1 MKWQK
6 YHKLKFI
13 SEEKKKTKSFILEG
27 IIGLKTL
34 KHCFLTK
41 NQIESTRKVINK
53 YLKGNC
59 KIWIKLNNSI
69 PTTKKTISSRM
80 GKGIG
85 KINNYI
91 YIVKKGMVIFE
102 LLYST
107 LISKNLIKTVL
118 IIASRKLP
126 ISTSIYYKKING
138 I

>member
-1 MKWQK
+1 
-6 YHKLKFI
+6 
-13 SEEKKKTKSFILEG
+13 
-27 IIGLKTL
+27 
-34 KHCFLTK
+34 
-41 NQIESTRKVINK
+41 
-53 YLKGNC
+53 
-59 KIWIKLNNSI
+59 
-69 PTTKKTISSRM
+69 M